1 MEKLGLILAFYT
13 FIGCLWWVA
22 AKISSTTFMKILCK
36 TFGITGCCLSF
47 IYILKYFNLI

>member
-22 AKISSTTFMKILCK
+22 AKITGTVFMKFLGK
-36 TFGITGCCLSF
+36 MFGITGCVISCV
-47 IYILKYFNLI
+47 YILKYFNLI